1 MTPISSSSGPEA
13 TGDAP
18 EGARTAPQ
26 PATTLVVVTHPKD
39 WPLELPGVEVVRDRD
54 YLTGARFASLRGAR
68 VFNLSRS
75 YRYQSAG
82 YYVSLLA
89 AARRQRPFPDLM
101 TVLDM
106 KSRTS
111 VRAVDDELDALI
123 QRGLDGIKSER
134 FTLSI
139 YFGRNLA
146 ARHARL
152 AARLF
157 AEFPAPLL
165 RAQFVRGERWRLTS
179 VAVISARDV
188 PEDHTAFLHEAATEY
203 FAKPRFRRRTR
214 AAARYD
220 LAILYDPNESTP
232 PSDARALE
240 RFRAAAERQDCAVEL
255 IQRSDA
261 GRLREFDAL
270 LIRETTRVDDHTFR
284 MAQRAARE
292 GIPVIDD
299 PVSILRCTNKVFLHE
314 ALTARGVA
322 TPATVIAGEVDAD
335 DVQRRIGFPCVV
347 KLPDGA
353 FSRGVRRCADRDEY
367 VREATAM
374 LVESDLIVVQEFAP
388 SEFDWRI
395 GVLEREALYACRY
408 HMARGHWQIADHR
421 PDGRVRFGRAEPV
434 PLDEVPR
441 DVLDAALRAAGAVG
455 DGLYGVDL
463 KALPRGV
470 VVIEVND
477 NPNIDDGI
485 EDAFLGDR
493 LYDRIVGALLR
504 RVEGKAME
512 TKR

>member
-1 MTPISSSSGPEA
+1 MTRISSSSGPA
-13 TGDAP
+13 D
-18 EGARTAPQ
+18 GAAAARAPQ
-26 PATTLVVVTHPKD
+26 ATTLVVVSHPKD

-106 KSRTS
+106 KSRTL
-111 VRAVDDELDALI
+111 VRAVDDELDALV
-123 QRGLDGIKSER
+123 QRSLDGIRSDR

-139 YFGRNLA
+139 YFGKNLA
-146 ARHARL
+146 ARHGRL

-157 AEFPAPLL
+157 AEFPAPLV

-179 VAVISARDV
+179 VAAISARDV
-188 PEDHTAFLHEAATEY
+188 PEDHMAFLHGAAADY
-203 FAKPRFRRRTR
+203 FARPRYRRRSR
-214 AAARYD
+214 ATARYD
-220 LAILYDPNESTP
+220 LAILHDPAETTP
-232 PSDARALE
+232 PSDARALD
-240 RFRAAAERQDCAVEL
+240 RFRAAAERMDCAVEL
-255 IQRSDA
+255 IERGDA

-314 ALTARGVA
+314 ALLAHGVA
-322 TPATVIAGEVDAD
+322 TPATVIAGEVDPD
-335 DVQRRIGFPCVV
+335 DIQRRIGFPCVV

-353 FSRGVRRCADRDEY
+353 FSRGVKRCADRDEY
-367 VREATAM
+367 AREAKRM
-374 LVESDLIVVQEFAP
+374 LEDSDLIVVQEFAP
-388 SEFDWRI
+388 SEFDWRV
-395 GVLEREALYACRY
+395 GVLEREPLYACRY

-434 PLDEVPR
+434 PLDEVPK
-441 DVLDAALRAAGAVG
+441 DVLDAAMRAAGVVG

-463 KALPRGV
+463 KALDRGV

-485 EDAFLGDR
+485 EDAFLGDG
-493 LYDRIVGALLR
+493 LYDRIIGALLR
-504 RVEGKAME
+504 RVEGRPLEA
-512 TKR
+512 KR